1 MLPPIKLDI
10 SNNKGDDNSWNMAY
24 PSRGT
29 TNPGIYI
36 VQFSRLHLKDVLV
49 PFLLQDVLLKKL
61 KAQYSKQLK
70 VNEDTRDFS
79 GILIY

>member
-1 MLPPIKLDI
+1 MTVLC
-10 SNNKGDDNSWNMAY
+10 NVAY
-24 PSRGT
+24 PLRGT
-29 TNPGIYI
+29 TNPGFYLVKIS
-36 VQFSRLHLKDVLV
+36 QLHLKDVLV
-49 PFLLQDVLLKKL
+49 PFLLQNILLKKL